1 MAVLV
6 KLDVHTALEDELL
19 VKTREAIDEKITL
32 PLIAVVVPHS
42 ITDALD
48 VNDLLSKANPV
59 YNK

>member
-6 KLDVHTALEDELL
+6 KLDVYTALEGELL
-19 VKTREAIDEKITL
+19 VKTRESIDEKIAL

-42 ITDALD
+42 ITYALE

>member
-6 KLDVHTALEDELL
+6 KLDVYTALEGELL
-19 VKTREAIDEKITL
+19 VKTRESIDEKITL

-42 ITDALD
+42 ITYALD
-48 VNDLLSKANPV
+48 VNDRLSKANPV

>member
-6 KLDVHTALEDELL
+6 KLDVYTAREGELL

-32 PLIAVVVPHS
+32 PLIAVVV
-42 ITDALD
+42 ALD